1 MNTAHLFSSV
11 PARHAVRTTLLSV
24 VLACVSWSAV
34 AHGGEDHG
42 NETPAAISIP
52 VAPRAYAQTED
63 FELVAQLQ
71 GTNLQITLDRFATND
86 PVADAQIEVES
97 GTAFKAQAQQ
107 ISPGVYTVKADALAT
122 PGKYALSFSVQTD
135 DAADLLATTLDISAP
150 TTTLAHVHSWREWT
164 TWVLSGFVLIAGV
177 ALLVVRRRRWARKHQ
192 H

>member
-1 MNTAHLFSSV
+1 MNTAMLF
-11 PARHAVRTTLLSV
+11 PTLRAHRLIPTAILSV
-24 VLACVSWSAV
+24 VLACAAGSAA

-42 NETPAAISIP
+42 TDAPAALSSPI
-52 VAPRAYAQTED
+52 APRAYAQTED

-71 GTNLQITLDRFATND
+71 GTNLIITLDSFATNA

-97 GTAFKAQAQQ
+97 GTAFKGQAQQ
-107 ISPGVYTVKADALAT
+107 TAPGVYTVKADALAT

-150 TTTLAHVHSWREWT
+150 PQTLAHVHNWREWM
-164 TWVLSGFVLIAGV
+164 TWALSGVVLAAGL
-177 ALLVVRRRRWARKHQ
+177 ALVVVRRRQWARKHP